1 MNESTAASR
10 LAARQQ
16 FAVLANNV
24 AQSIML
30 MADYWQSHHDDLPDQ
45 HGVEGYPF
53 DGSCDEVGLQA
64 LNWAESV
71 RVPPAQHPAR
81 NSHSALTRGLLEII
95 PDYERGNVGLQTD
108 SGRHV
113 WEHVLAAAA
122 GTEAVAAT
130 GTNKELSFQTH
141 VVQVLY
147 SHGYGANLNPIDLDT
162 LADEIIIGVLFTKD
176 ITWSQLPEP
185 TVVTS

>member
-1 MNESTAASR
+1 MSKDTQR
-10 LAARQQ
+10 Q

-24 AQSIML
+24 AQSIMA
-30 MADYWQSHHDDLPDQ
+30 MAEFWQSHHNDLPDQ

-64 LNWAESV
+64 LNWAESL
-71 RVPPAQHPAR
+71 RVPSVQHPAR
-81 NSHSALTRGLLEII
+81 ASRSALTRGLLEII
-95 PDYERGNVGLQTD
+95 PDYVEGNIGLQTEN
-108 SGRHV
+108 GRHV
-113 WEHVLAAAA
+113 WKHVLAAAA
-122 GTEAVAAT
+122 GEEPVAAT
-130 GTNKELSFQTH
+130 STNKEMSFQTH

-147 SHGYGANLNPIDLDT
+147 SHGYGESLNPTDLDT

-176 ITWSQLPEP
+176 ISWSQLPEP